1 MSFSIFSF
9 PIDQSYILE
18 RKQSQYFNDELEPS
32 LLSEHDLQLLERLTQ
47 SRKTSNIDLL
57 FTKRKESKYIK
68 ERLTSH
74 VNDKWRSQINI
85 LKTEMDNKIVSIKEK
100 EDSKKVKLSDFL
112 KNKSQQQK
120 FPSIQNNKKDE
131 VEKKVDFIENFN
143 KFTKYSEA
151 VCL

>member
-18 RKQSQYFNDELEPS
+18 RKQSQYFNEDLEHS
-32 LLSEHDLQLLERLTQ
+32 ILSEQDLQLLERLTQ

-74 VNDKWRSQINI
+74 VNDKWKNQINI
-85 LKTEMDNKIVSIKEK
+85 LKTEMDNKIVSIREK

>member
-18 RKQSQYFNDELEPS
+18 RKQSQYFNDDLEHS
-32 LLSEHDLQLLERLTQ
+32 ILSEQDLQLLERLTQ

-74 VNDKWRSQINI
+74 VNDKWKNQINI
-85 LKTEMDNKIVSIKEK
+85 LKTEMDNKIVSIREK